1 MEIENLIGQQ
11 VDQYRIKSLLE
22 RGGMAEVFI
31 AQDVNLQ
38 REVALKVMLA
48 TLARNESF
56 ASRFRRE
63 AQTTARLNHPNIVQV
78 YGAGFTPAGR
88 PYLAMQYIRGGSLQ
102 NWLEKLAQQGQRLT
116 TADSLKIVSQIADAL
131 NTAHEAGII
140 HRDLK
145 PSNILLHP
153 NGTPVMT
160 DLGIAAVRSELTRLT
175 QTGSVVGTPQYM
187 SPEQAMGKSVDG
199 RSDIYSLG
207 IILYQLLAGQ
217 APFAADSPVA
227 LLHQHVHELPPPLI
241 EIRPDLAPSTYR
253 TVDICL
259 QKEPEH
265 RFQTAAQLVTA
276 LQHAAIDEGLR
287 TPTAVPTYPNI
298 PQPAVPLPTTAV
310 TRRRPPGWVIATGA
324 LLLLAIIFGLFQ
336 MLRPKAEPVVINPPP
351 PVVVTS
357 IVTRPADGVIVVTPT
372 PLPTDEVLPT
382 DTAVPAVD
390 LPSPTDT
397 AMPTAV
403 PALITANVTAPHL
416 NSAPVID
423 GSLSDWP
430 AIMPVSSAYNVFAR
444 SSWDGTDDVEAYW
457 LLGWDNRNLYIAVT
471 IIDDIHVQIKSD
483 EKIYQGDSIE
493 IQIDS
498 DRAGDYGTIINP
510 DDFQINLSPGDFQT
524 VPTAFFLW
532 QANTGGRYDPVAWRG
547 ILLAAQPTGNGY
559 IMEAMIPWDNL
570 NLAPSAGMQLGI
582 ALNVSDNDSV
592 GTAVQEMMKSHVE
605 TRTYE
610 APATW
615 GTLTLQE

>member
-11 VDQYRIKSLLE
+11 IDQYRIMSLLE

-31 AQDVNLQ
+31 AQDVNLR
-38 REVALKVMLA
+38 REVALKVML
-48 TLARNESF
+48 TKLSQNQSF
-56 ASRFRRE
+56 SARFRRE

-78 YGAGFTPAGR
+78 YGAGFTSSGR

-102 NWLEKLAQQGQRLT
+102 NQLEKLAARGQRLST
-116 TADSLKIVSQIADAL
+116 TDSFKIVSQIADAL
-131 NTAHEAGII
+131 HTAHEAGIV

-153 NGTPVMT
+153 NGTPVLT

-187 SPEQAMGKSVDG
+187 SPEQAKGQTVDG

-217 APFAADSPVA
+217 VPFAAESPVA
-227 LLHQHVHELPPPLI
+227 LLHQHVHESPPPLNS
-241 EIRPDLAPSTYR
+241 IRPDLAPSTLR

-259 QKEPEH
+259 QKDPSY

-276 LQHAAIDEGLR
+276 LHRAAVDEGLR
-287 TPTAVPTYPNI
+287 TPTAVPTYPDI
-298 PQPAVPLPTTAV
+298 PAPPQPATTVTTPQQRPAGWLIATAV
-310 TRRRPPGWVIATGA
+310 LI
-324 LLLLAIIFGLFQ
+324 LLAIIFGLYQ
-336 MLRPKAEPVVINPPP
+336 WLKPQPDTITEQPTPI
-351 PVVVTS
+351 
-357 IVTRPADGVIVVTPT
+357 IVTQVVSPVAQETPQQEIVVVTPT
-372 PLPTDEVLPT
+372 PLPTEPA
-382 DTAVPAVD
+382 TAVPI
-390 LPSPTDT
+390 PTNT
-397 AMPTAV
+397 AIPVPTAV
-403 PALITANVTAPHL
+403 SALTTAHVTAPRL
-416 NSAPVID
+416 TSPPTID

-430 AIMPVSSAYNVFAR
+430 AIMPVSSAYNVFAQ
-444 SSWDGTDDVEAYW
+444 SGWDGSDDVNAYW
-457 LLGWDNRNLYIAVT
+457 MLGWDNNNLYIAVT
-471 IIDDIHVQIKSD
+471 VVDNIHVQIKAD

-498 DRAGDYGTIINP
+498 DINGDYGTILSP
-510 DDFQINLSPGDFQT
+510 DDYQINMSPGDFQT
-524 VPTAFFLW
+524 VPTAFFFW
-532 QANTGGRYDPVAWRG
+532 RGNTSGRYDPLAWRG
-547 ILLAAQPTGNGY
+547 ILLAAQPTNDGY
-559 IMEAMIPWDNL
+559 ILETMIPWDNL
-570 NLAPSAGMQLGI
+570 AVAPFAGQRIGI
-582 ALNVSDNDSV
+582 ALNVSDNDGV

-610 APATW
+610 APSTW

>member
-11 VDQYRIKSLLE
+11 VDQYRITALLE

-31 AQDVNLQ
+31 AQDVHLQ
-38 REVALKVMLA
+38 REVALKVMLS
-48 TLARNESF
+48 TLAQNESF
-56 ASRFRRE
+56 ATRFRRE

-102 NWLEKLAQQGQRLT
+102 NWLEKLAQQGKRLA

-131 NTAHEAGII
+131 NTAHEAGIT

-153 NGTPVMT
+153 NGTPVLT

-187 SPEQAMGKSVDG
+187 SPEQALGKSVDG

-241 EIRPDLAPSTYR
+241 EIRPDLAPATYR
-253 TVDICL
+253 TVEICL
-259 QKEPEH
+259 QKEPKY

-276 LQHAAIDEGLR
+276 LQNAAVDEGLR

-298 PQPAVPLPTTAV
+298 PQPAPHLPTTAI
-310 TRRRPPGWVIATGA
+310 TRRRPPGWVIATA
-324 LLLLAIIFGLFQ
+324 VLLLLAIIFGLVQ
-336 MLRPKAEPVVINPPP
+336 WLRPETESAATNPST

-357 IVTRPADGVIVVTPT
+357 IVTRPADEVIVVTPT
-372 PLPTDEVLPT
+372 PLPVQEIIPT
-382 DTAVPAVD
+382 DTAVPSTD
-390 LPSPTDT
+390 MPSPTDT
-397 AMPTAV
+397 IAPTAV
-403 PALITANVTAPHL
+403 SALITANVTAPRL
-416 NSAPVID
+416 NSPPVID

-430 AIMPVSSAYNVFAR
+430 AIMPVSSAYNVYAR
-444 SSWDGTDDVEAYW
+444 SSWDGTDDVAAYW
-457 LLGWDNRNLYIAVT
+457 LLGWDNRNLYVAVT
-471 IIDDIHVQIKSD
+471 VVDDTHVQIKSD

-498 DRAGDYGTIINP
+498 DRAGDYGTIISP
-510 DDFQINLSPGDFQT
+510 DDYQINMSPGDFQT
-524 VPTAFFLW
+524 VPTAFFMW
-532 QANTGGRYDPVAWRG
+532 QANESGRYDPIAWRG
-547 ILLAAQPTGNGY
+547 IMLAAQPTIDGY
-559 IMEAMIPWDNL
+559 IMETMIPWDNL
-570 NLAPSAGMQLGI
+570 NLTPSAGMQIGI

-592 GTAVQEMMKSHVE
+592 GTAVQEMMKSNVE